1 MSKAIR
7 IVKGNGGWGG
17 PLTLPLEEGK
27 KILYMTAG
35 TRPDIVDRLVA
46 LTGWEAVD
54 GFKDGEPPA
63 EEIGVAIIDCGGT
76 LRCGLYP
83 KRRIPTIN
91 IHATGKSGP
100 LADFIVED
108 IYVSAVRPDDITL
121 LEDGAAAAAPAAR
134 LSTAAPRD
142 YDTSRK
148 ITEQSDGLLARIGM
162 GMGSV
167 IAVFFQAGR
176 DTIDT
181 VLKTILPFM
190 AFVSA
195 LIGII
200 IASGLGDWIAHGLEP
215 LAKSPIGLVVLSL
228 ICSFPFLSP
237 FLGPGAVIAQVIG
250 VLVGTMIGQG
260 VVPPHLALPALFA
273 INAQAACDFIPV
285 GLSLA
290 EAKQDTVRVGVPS
303 VLLGRFLTGAPTVLL
318 AGTDGGA
325 GALERART
333 LMETSGLN
341 LTMYPITRNDR
352 TAVMATAVENQF
364 ATLGYIGILIA
375 AGVSTASLAVSTIAS
390 LLARRRVLSLLR
402 LVGMP
407 RDVLRRS
414 VAYETLLPVAG
425 VLALGIGAA
434 VYTAW
439 ILVTGTSSR
448 SIGWPTGSYYAV
460 VGACLALTGLAIV
473 ASARAAGRMVSGSAG
488 GTVRFE

>member
-1 MSKAIR
+1 MSKVIR

-17 PLTLPLEEGK
+17 PLTLLVTDGK

-35 TRPDIVDRLVA
+35 TRPDIVDRLVT

-54 GFKDGEPPA
+54 GFREGEPPA

-100 LADFIVED
+100 LAEFITED
-108 IYVSAVRPDDITL
+108 IYVSAVRPGDITL
-121 LEDGAAAAAPAAR
+121 LEDAAAPTAR
-134 LSTAAPRD
+134 LSTAMPRD

-148 ITEQSDGLLARIGM
+148 ISEQSDGLLARIGI

-200 IASGLGDWIAHGLEP
+200 IASGLGDWIAHGLQP
-215 LAKSPIGLVVLSL
+215 LARSPVGLIALSL

-318 AGTDGGA
+318 AW
-325 GALERART
+325 
-333 LMETSGLN
+333 
-341 LTMYPITRNDR
+341 
-352 TAVMATAVENQF
+352 F
-364 ATLGYIGILIA
+364 
-375 AGVSTASLAVSTIAS
+375 
-390 LLARRRVLSLLR
+390 
-402 LVGMP
+402 
-407 RDVLRRS
+407 
-414 VAYETLLPVAG
+414 
-425 VLALGIGAA
+425 
-434 VYTAW
+434 
-439 ILVTGTSSR
+439 
-448 SIGWPTGSYYAV
+448 
-460 VGACLALTGLAIV
+460 
-473 ASARAAGRMVSGSAG
+473 VSGFIYQG
-488 GTVRFE
+488 